1 MVRTVPVHDVQV
13 LDISRRGLAA
23 RGHKEDQYLAPIQR
37 IADSGVTLA
46 EQMLQRYHGEW
57 SQSVDPV
64 FGPDYQY

>member
-1 MVRTVPVHDVQV
+1 MARTFPLHCVQV
-13 LDISRRGLAA
+13 LDISRRGLAS
-23 RGHKEDQYLAPIQR
+23 RGHKEEQYLAPIQR

-46 EQMLQRYHGEW
+46 EHMLQRYDGEW

>member
-1 MVRTVPVHDVQV
+1 M

-23 RGHKEDQYLAPIQR
+23 RGRKEEQYLAPIQR

-46 EQMLQRYHGEW
+46 ERMLQRYEGEW

-64 FGPDYQY
+64 FGEDYQY